1 MKNKHLTLSDRNDI
15 QIGIEQLKPFS
26 AIAAKL
32 GKDPSTISKEVRR
45 NRVVKKKSVTS
56 NCETCPLLKK
66 APYVCNACPK
76 KRSNCGYQKQFYYA
90 KRAQLDY
97 EAKLSD
103 SRTGVALNKE
113 EFYRMDEIVSSAIQ
127 KDNTSTT
134 SSHQMNC
141 RLQELLSTDTLKR
154 LSFHKAYWFPPC
166 REIQKTEN
174 QKPPTNS

>member
-45 NRVVKKKSVTS
+45 NRVIKENSSTS
-56 NCETCPLLKK
+56 NCEACPLLKK
-66 APYVCNACPK
+66 TPYVCNACPK

-97 EAKLSD
+97 EVKLSD

-113 EFYRMDEIVSSAIQ
+113 EF
-127 KDNTSTT
+127 
-134 SSHQMNC
+134 
-141 RLQELLSTDTLKR
+141 
-154 LSFHKAYWFPPC
+154 
-166 REIQKTEN
+166 
-174 QKPPTNS
+174 

>member
-26 AIAAKL
+26 AIAVKL

-45 NRVVKKKSVTS
+45 NRVVKENSSTS
-56 NCETCPLLKK
+56 NCDSCPLLKK

-76 KRSNCGYQKQFYYA
+76 KRINCGYQKQFYYA

-113 EFYRMDEIVSSAIQ
+113 EFYRMDEIVSAAIQ
-127 KDNTSTT
+127 KGQHLNHIIAS
-134 SSHQMNC
+134 N
-141 RLQELLSTDTLKR
+141 ELSASRASIYRYLEKGYLSTKPID
-154 LSFHKAYWFPPC
+154 FP
-166 REIQKTEN
+166 RVVN
-174 QKPPTNS
+174 

>member
-15 QIGIEQLKPFS
+15 QIGIEQLKTFS
-26 AIAAKL
+26 AIATKL

-45 NRVVKKKSVTS
+45 NRVIKENSSTS
-56 NCETCPLLKK
+56 NCEACPLLKK

-113 EFYRMDEIVSSAIQ
+113 EPNSIVWTRLSLQPS
-127 KDNTSTT
+127 KRDNTSTT
-134 SSHQMNC
+134 SSPQTNFRHP
-141 RLQELLSTDTLKR
+141 ELLSTDTLK
-154 LSFHKAYWFPPC
+154 KAICPQSPL
-166 REIQKTEN
+166 IS
-174 QKPPTNS
+174 PVS